1 MPLHLSATEK
11 QAFERAA
18 ILDSLRQA
26 LHTKRCARMKTDVFL
41 STAKLPTNRT
51 RRFLPRQAC
60 PYDASAIV
68 DPLKQIHFH
77 REF

>member
-41 STAKLPTNRT
+41 STAKLPTNKT
-51 RRFLPRQAC
+51 RRTFTQTSLSLRC
-60 PYDASAIV
+60 VCDS
-68 DPLKQIHFH
+68 
-77 REF
+77 